1 MSELTAR
8 PVRYP
13 VPQGDYVPPRPAYR
27 RPGSD
32 HSHLPHSLQVAPAQH
47 EDTSTMTTAATKPAP
62 TADYDAQDAATRRGR
77 LLGLLTDLGPM
88 TRAQLLDAVGRSDRI
103 DNDLFQLR
111 RSGKIRRDRE
121 ARWCLPEQFEAAEA
135 AAAEQ
140 PAAEP
145 EPAKEVSGPAPL
157 TVDEIRKRFLGESAE
172 QPKPRGHDAR
182 FAVTSDGSLL
192 VWPDNGQA
200 IELRRAATKQ
210 LYRMLHMNQ
219 ELIA

>member
-1 MSELTAR
+1 MTA
-8 PVRYP
+8 P
-13 VPQGDYVPPRPAYR
+13 
-27 RPGSD
+27 
-32 HSHLPHSLQVAPAQH
+32 
-47 EDTSTMTTAATKPAP
+47 
-62 TADYDAQDAATRRGR
+62 
-77 LLGLLTDLGPM
+77 LL
-88 TRAQLLDAVGRSDRI
+88 
-103 DNDLFQLR
+103 
-111 RSGKIRRDRE
+111 E
-121 ARWCLPEQFEAAEA
+121 AL
-135 AAAEQ
+135 
-140 PAAEP
+140 AAEP
-145 EPAKEVSGPAPL
+145 ESAKEVSGPAPL